1 MEANWIDIFC
11 GSLILILTGIGIFCG
26 LAKTIIHLIAWI
38 GGALGVIYA
47 PEFLGP
53 FLTENFQFSETT
65 FILLTRVLGFFIPFI
80 LLRILGHFINKFI
93 KRHFSLV
100 NALGGGFLGLIKGL
114 IPCVILLSTLYLLP
128 ISGTL
133 KSERD
138 SSYAYNAYGYVL
150 RKSGTDQKIHDTE
163 NLIRQSISEKIAETV
178 DSTKAKASAA
188 AEEAVHSAA
197 EKVSASA
204 KETVQNAASKITD

>member
-11 GSLILILTGIGIFCG
+11 GSILLILIGIGIFCG

-53 FLTENFQFSETT
+53 FLAENFSFSETT
-65 FILLTRVLGFFIPFI
+65 LIILTRVLGFLVPFI
-80 LLRILGHFINKFI
+80 LLRILGHFVNKFI

-100 NALGGGFLGLIKGL
+100 NALGGGILGFIKGI

-128 ISGTL
+128 LSGTL
-133 KSERD
+133 KTQRD
-138 SSYAYNAYGYVL
+138 TSFSYGAYTYVL
-150 RKSGTDQKIHDTE
+150 RKSGAEQKIQDTQ
-163 NLIRQSISEKIAETV
+163 NSIRETFESKV
-178 DSTKAKASAA
+178 EEA
-188 AEEAVHSAA
+188 AEEAVNKAA
-197 EKVSASA
+197 ASA
-204 KETVQNAASKITD
+204 KETAKETVKETAKKAADKAASKIQN

>member
-11 GSLILILTGIGIFCG
+11 GSILLILIGIGIFCG

-53 FLTENFQFSETT
+53 FLAENFSFSETT
-65 FILLTRVLGFFIPFI
+65 LIILTRVLGFLVPFI
-80 LLRILGHFINKFI
+80 LLRILGHFVNKFI

-100 NALGGGFLGLIKGL
+100 NALGGGILGFIKGL

-128 ISGTL
+128 LSGTL
-133 KSERD
+133 KTQRD
-138 SSYAYNAYGYVL
+138 TSFSYNAYTYVL
-150 RKSGTDQKIHDTE
+150 RKSGAEQKIQDTQ
-163 NLIRQSISEKIAETV
+163 NSIRETFESKV
-178 DSTKAKASAA
+178 EEA
-188 AEEAVHSAA
+188 AEEAVNKAA
-197 EKVSASA
+197 ASA
-204 KETVQNAASKITD
+204 KETAKETAKKAADKAASKIQN

>member
-11 GSLILILTGIGIFCG
+11 GSILLILIGIGIFCG

-53 FLTENFQFSETT
+53 FLAENFSFSETT
-65 FILLTRVLGFFIPFI
+65 LIILTRVLGFLVPFI
-80 LLRILGHFINKFI
+80 LLRILGHFVNKFI

-100 NALGGGFLGLIKGL
+100 NALGGGILGFIKGI

-128 ISGTL
+128 LSGTL
-133 KSERD
+133 KTQRD
-138 SSYAYNAYGYVL
+138 TSFSYNAYTYVL
-150 RKSGTDQKIHDTE
+150 RKSGAEQKIQDTQ
-163 NLIRQSISEKIAETV
+163 NSIRETFESKV
-178 DSTKAKASAA
+178 EEA
-188 AEEAVHSAA
+188 AEEAVNKAA
-197 EKVSASA
+197 ASA
-204 KETVQNAASKITD
+204 KETAKETAKKAADKAASKIQN